1 MDTQTLMASLASAAS
16 YEVMQAD
23 LSSVTERITV
33 DMVTRKITTDNSK
46 FGNDHDHLAKTKVL
60 DITRYVGDM
69 DLATQTAVLHW
80 ENGTNGGVYALT
92 EVDLSEDG
100 RMLYK
105 WPLSEEFTQNVGAI
119 TFAVHLYT
127 IKTGVLLY
135 HISSDPY
142 DGKIGKTFSAT
153 SHALE
158 TTPPSQ
164 IEECIQQMKDISAEI
179 DAKVAAAEAAA
190 TRAEEAA
197 ANFEVDDTLRV
208 PGKAADA
215 AATGAKLSQL
225 SSKVSSTYET
235 KLDAQSKSDEI
246 QAELDS
252 IKDAKADLSQNDSTQ
267 LDYVKGVLQQRHLPE
282 GYPYE
287 KTGARQVVLETQTIE
302 LTANT
307 EYLIELTTGLVEGRT
322 YTVSWGGQLYE
333 CVAYAVKFGTGPFIA
348 VGNVE
353 IVEGPGSNGEPFLI
367 VYSADYNQALIITAT
382 DTTCEVGITT
392 IETTIIPMAEKFL
405 PDVGNS
411 MLVIIEYDG
420 TSANKTYYDILNAVV
435 SNHHV
440 YAIYRDS
447 VFNLVGIS
455 DLSNAI
461 EGISTL
467 AVHYGKVAVFV
478 DDANNCYVRI
488 REDGTVLIHNRD
500 YVTEHRVNELINE
513 AKVTLYVQ
521 SAQQGN
527 GDGYLYHTTD
537 GATNSDESLRVTKD
551 EFESIIDNSIL
562 VIKDNENG
570 WNWTPLYTRISR
582 SYGSLLINGNTECY
596 TSEYG
601 SELEQ

>member
-46 FGNDHDHLAKTKVL
+46 FGNDHDHLAETKVL

-179 DAKVAAAEAAA
+179 AEIDAKVAAAEAAA

-225 SSKVSSTYET
+225 SSEIDAHVASFLESTFIPITQEEY
-235 KLDAQSKSDEI
+235 DA
-246 QAELDS
+246 
-252 IKDAKADLSQNDSTQ
+252 
-267 LDYVKGVLQQRHLPE
+267 
-282 GYPYE
+282 
-287 KTGARQVVLETQTIE
+287 
-302 LTANT
+302 
-307 EYLIELTTGLVEGRT
+307 LVE
-322 YTVSWGGQLYE
+322 
-333 CVAYAVKFGTGPFIA
+333 A
-348 VGNVE
+348 
-353 IVEGPGSNGEPFLI
+353 GEVDP
-367 VYSADYNQALIITAT
+367 
-382 DTTCEVGITT
+382 
-392 IETTIIPMAEKFL
+392 
-405 PDVGNS
+405 
-411 MLVIIEYDG
+411 
-420 TSANKTYYDILNAVV
+420 NKYYMI
-435 SNHHV
+435 
-440 YAIYRDS
+440 
-447 VFNLVGIS
+447 
-455 DLSNAI
+455 
-461 EGISTL
+461 
-467 AVHYGKVAVFV
+467 K
-478 DDANNCYVRI
+478 
-488 REDGTVLIHNRD
+488 EDN
-500 YVTEHRVNELINE
+500 
-513 AKVTLYVQ
+513 
-521 SAQQGN
+521 
-527 GDGYLYHTTD
+527 
-537 GATNSDESLRVTKD
+537 
-551 EFESIIDNSIL
+551 
-562 VIKDNENG
+562 
-570 WNWTPLYTRISR
+570 
-582 SYGSLLINGNTECY
+582 
-596 TSEYG
+596 
-601 SELEQ
+601 